1 MCGIAGI
8 ISTDPLGE
16 ADHSL
21 LREMTARLAHRGP
34 DGSGFHLG
42 RHALLGHRRLA
53 IIDLHG
59 GGQPIANERATV
71 HAVANGEF
79 YNFLELRESL
89 QHKGHHFRTAGDSEC
104 LVHLFEEHGE
114 SCVDHVSGM
123 FAFALWDD
131 TTRTALL
138 ARDRLGVK
146 PLYYHHDGSRL
157 IFGSELKAILASPR
171 APREID
177 RTALIDYL
185 TFGYIPAPKTI
196 FKGICKLPPATML
209 TCRDGRITI
218 RQYWD
223 LHVGEPLQG
232 SAESVAEQV
241 WHGLRDATRRRM
253 VADVPVG
260 AFLSAGI
267 DSAAVVAAMAS
278 LARSPIDSVTCG
290 FDEANFDERTAAAA
304 TAAKLGTRHHELLA
318 SLDTDD
324 IAETLCRHF
333 DEPFADASAIPTY
346 FLSRETRRL
355 VTVALSGDGGDEV
368 CAGYRRYRFD
378 AAEHRVRR
386 LIPNAIRRGLLGPLG
401 AVYPAGHAL
410 PRPLRAG
417 ATLRNLAVDDAT
429 GHGQSIATMDAA
441 DVNRLLA
448 GSTGDYDSL
457 HRVRELYHHC
467 DAADHVSKCQ
477 YIDIRLGLAD
487 GILTKVDR
495 ASMAH
500 ALEVRSPM
508 LDYQWIE
515 LAWRVPPT
523 MRLARGVG
531 KRILRKIVERK
542 VDADAAHRPKT
553 GFEVP
558 LDAWFRGP
566 LAGRFEDTLSSP
578 SSAINVWLDQTE
590 VRRLW
595 NEHQAAHRNHGPT
608 LWKIVML
615 DAWARMY
622 LRSNTPHNPPMRL
635 PTKPVTTVEA

>member
-16 ADHSL
+16 ADHAV

-53 IIDLHG
+53 VIDLHG
-59 GGQPIANERATV
+59 GGQPIANERGTL

-79 YNFLELRESL
+79 YNFLELREFL
-89 QHKGHHFRTAGDSEC
+89 QQKGHHFRTAGDSEC

-114 SCVDHVSGM
+114 SCVERVSGM

-146 PLYYHHDGSRL
+146 PLYYYHDGARL
-157 IFGSELKAILASPR
+157 IFGSELKAILAAPR
-171 APREID
+171 IPREID
-177 RTALIDYL
+177 HTALVDFL
-185 TFGYIPAPKTI
+185 TFGYIPSPKTI

-209 TCRDGRITI
+209 TFRDGRIAI
-218 RQYWD
+218 RPYWD
-223 LHVGEPLQG
+223 LHAGEPLQG
-232 SAESVAEQV
+232 STETIAEQI
-241 WHGLRDATRRRM
+241 WHSLRDATRCRM

-278 LARSPIDSVTCG
+278 LSRSPIDSVTCG
-290 FDEANFDERTAAAA
+290 FDEANFDERAAAAA
-304 TAAKLGTRHHELLA
+304 TASRLGTRHHELIA
-318 SLDTDD
+318 SIDTDD

-378 AAEHRVRR
+378 AAEHRIRR
-386 LIPNAIRRGLLGPLG
+386 LIPSIIRRGLLGPLG
-401 AVYPAGHAL
+401 AIYPTGHAL

-417 ATLRNLAVDDAT
+417 ATLRNFAVDDAT
-429 GHGQSIATMDAA
+429 GHGQSIATLDAA

-448 GSTGDYDSL
+448 NAKPAYDPL
-457 HRVRELYHHC
+457 QRVRELYDHC

-477 YIDIRLGLAD
+477 YVDIRLGLAD

-515 LAWRVPPT
+515 LAWRVPPS
-523 MRLARGVG
+523 MRLDRATG
-531 KRILRKIVERK
+531 KRILRRIVERR
-542 VDADAAHRPKT
+542 VNADAARRPKT

-566 LAGRFEDTLSSP
+566 LAERFHDAVTSSSSP
-578 SSAINVWLDQTE
+578 FNEWLDQSE
-590 VRRLW
+590 VSRLW
-595 NEHQAAHRNHGPT
+595 NEHRSARRNHGPT

-622 LRSNTPHNPPMRL
+622 LRDASPSATPPRQ
-635 PTKPVTTVEA
+635 PTGSLTTVEA

>member
-16 ADHSL
+16 ADHAV
-21 LREMTARLAHRGP
+21 LREMTSRLAHRGP

-53 IIDLHG
+53 VIDLQG
-59 GGQPIANERATV
+59 GGQPIANERANI

-89 QHKGHHFRTAGDSEC
+89 QQKGHHFRTAGDSEC
-104 LVHLFEEHGE
+104 LVHLFEEHGD
-114 SCVDHVSGM
+114 SCVEHISGM
-123 FAFALWDD
+123 FALALWDD

-146 PLYYHHDGSRL
+146 PLYYYHDGARL
-157 IFGSELKAILASPR
+157 IFGSELKSILAAPR
-171 APREID
+171 VPREID
-177 RTALIDYL
+177 PTALVDYL
-185 TFGYIPAPKTI
+185 TFGYIPSPKTI

-209 TCRDGRITI
+209 IFHEGRIHL

-223 LHVGEPLQG
+223 LHAGEPLQG

-241 WHGLRDATRRRM
+241 WHGLRDATRSRM

-278 LARSPIDSVTCG
+278 LSRSPIDSVTCG
-290 FDEANFDERTAAAA
+290 FDELNFDERTAAAA
-304 TAAKLGTRHHELLA
+304 TATKLGTRHHELIA
-318 SLDTDD
+318 SIDTND
-324 IAETLCRHF
+324 ITETLCRHF

-368 CAGYRRYRFD
+368 CAGYRRYQFD
-378 AAEHRVRR
+378 AAEHRIRR
-386 LIPNAIRRGLLGPLG
+386 LIPNAIRRGLFGPLG
-401 AVYPAGHAL
+401 AIYPTGHRL

-429 GHGQSIATMDAA
+429 GHGQSIATLDATH
-441 DVNRLLA
+441 VNQLIA
-448 GSTGDYDSL
+448 HPIDGYDPL
-457 HRVRELYHHC
+457 QRVRDLYKSC

-477 YIDIRLGLAD
+477 YVDIRLGLAD

-515 LAWRVPPT
+515 LAWRVPPS
-523 MRLARGVG
+523 MRLDRGAG
-531 KRILRKIVERK
+531 KRILRSIVERR
-542 VDADAAHRPKT
+542 VNADAARRPKT

-566 LAGRFEDTLSSP
+566 LADRVEDTLASP
-578 SSAINVWLDQTE
+578 SSAINEWLDQAE

-595 NEHQAAHRNHGPT
+595 NEHKAARCNHGPT

-622 LRSNTPHNPPMRL
+622 RHTTTSHI
-635 PTKPVTTVEA
+635 PTTARPTMSVVTVEA